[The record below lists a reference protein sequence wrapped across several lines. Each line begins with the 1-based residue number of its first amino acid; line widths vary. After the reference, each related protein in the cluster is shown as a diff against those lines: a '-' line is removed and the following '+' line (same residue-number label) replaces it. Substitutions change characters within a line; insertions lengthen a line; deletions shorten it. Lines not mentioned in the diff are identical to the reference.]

1 MQDGKKLPKLTDI
14 LESDDEPEPD
24 VVLEVPL
31 KKVKL
36 VIGPGGERIKL
47 IERKSKAR
55 LQACSLLPCN
65 PYAHAAEQLLS
76 F

>member
-1 MQDGKKLPKLTDI
+1 M
-14 LESDDEPEPD
+14 
-24 VVLEVPL
+24 VLEVPL

-55 LQACSLLPCN
+55 LQACSLLTCDS
-65 PYAHAAEQLLS
+65 YAHAAEQLLS